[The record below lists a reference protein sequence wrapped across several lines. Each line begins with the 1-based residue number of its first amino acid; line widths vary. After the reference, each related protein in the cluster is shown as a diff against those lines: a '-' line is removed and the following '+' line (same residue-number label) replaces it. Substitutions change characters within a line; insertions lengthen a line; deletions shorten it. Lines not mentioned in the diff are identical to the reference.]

1 VYDTA
6 GIVTTPVSDAAVS
19 RRRFLHAALGSA
31 SVLLLAACGQAAS
44 PSPTAPAAQAP
55 TAAASKPAAATPAA
69 GAGATP
75 AAGQPAQKAP
85 ASFAGRQLT
94 ATGFGGTTQDLFQK
108 VAFDPF
114 DQATGAKTTQ
124 VPLQSADGFARMR
137 AEKGNPQ
144 IDLFQF
150 SGGQELLA
158 KQEGLTETLTTV
170 PTAADLGAM
179 FKDPQSQW
187 VATAVIAEG
196 ILYNTDK
203 IKDPPASYNDF
214 LKPDYQGHV
223 AFPALSN
230 SYGVD
235 FLVMLARANG
245 GGETNID
252 PGFDAMKKI
261 SEKATIFKAAA
272 EVPTLFSQG
281 DIWIMPYDASNAFR
295 ARDSGLPVGFATPKE
310 GSPAVFITAQVAK
323 GSKNADVA
331 QAAIDYVLQPNV
343 QAAIAQGL
351 RWAPVNPKAQLPPDV
366 AKDVPSGEEGL
377 KKLVVLDHDT
387 ITAQR
392 PDWTDRFNREIAK

>member
-1 VYDTA
+1 M
-6 GIVTTPVSDAAVS
+6 
-19 RRRFLHAALGSA
+19 
-31 SVLLLAACGQAAS
+31 LLLAACGQAAS
-44 PSPTAPAAQAP
+44 PSPTPPAAQAP
-55 TAAASKPAAATPAA
+55 TPAATKPAAAPAA
-69 GAGATP
+69 TGAP
-75 AAGQPAQKAP
+75 QPAQKAP

-114 DQATGAKTTQ
+114 DQATGATTTQ

-137 AEKGNPQ
+137 AEKANPQ

-158 KQEGLTETLTTV
+158 KQEGLSETLTAV
-170 PTAADLGAM
+170 PTAADLGPT
-179 FKDPQSQW
+179 FRDPDSQW

-203 IKDPPASYNDF
+203 IQEPPASYNDF
-214 LKPDYQGHV
+214 LKPEYQGHV

-245 GGETNID
+245 GGEKNIE
-252 PGFDAMKKI
+252 PGFEAMKKI
-261 SEKATIFKAAA
+261 ADKATIFKAAA

-281 DIWIMPYDASNAFR
+281 DIWIMPYDASNGFR
-295 ARDSGLPVGFATPKE
+295 ARESGLPVGFATPKE
-310 GSPAVFITAQVAK
+310 GSPAVFITAVVAK
-323 GSKNADVA
+323 GSKNADLA

-351 RWAPVNPKAQLPPDV
+351 RWAPVNPKAQVPPDV

-392 PDWTDRFNREIAK
+392 PEWTDRFNREIAR